1 MLADRALSSPVRGLA
16 FDLSLTSACLPRTTV
31 PLRPVDF
38 VMGRTGSANGPAV
51 TALTP
56 ARGPLAVLVAGTA
69 HAFCPPP
76 PAAAQ
81 HQEEGS
87 R

>member
-1 MLADRALSSPVRGLA
+1 MLADSALTSPVWGLA

-31 PLRPVDF
+31 PLRPVDI

-56 ARGPLAVLVAGTA
+56 AQGPLAVLAAGTA

-76 PAAAQ
+76 PASAQ
-81 HQEEGS
+81 HQQS
-87 R
+87 NNT